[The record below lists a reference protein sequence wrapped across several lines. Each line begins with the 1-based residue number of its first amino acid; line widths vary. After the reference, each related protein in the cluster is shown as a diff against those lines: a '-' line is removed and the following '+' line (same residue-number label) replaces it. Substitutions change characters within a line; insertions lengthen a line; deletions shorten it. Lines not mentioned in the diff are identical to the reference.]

1 MYLILLK
8 GQDSMCGNRRDNV
21 FTSIF
26 TDSILDVAQAFR
38 DAPGIVKVYKI
49 DGLVEVNEIEI
60 EIQEK
65 TKEMA

>member
-1 MYLILLK
+1 MYLILIRPDY
-8 GQDSMCGNRRDNV
+8 DSLRQRGEHT
-21 FTSIF
+21 FTPIF

-38 DAPGIVKVYKI
+38 DGRGTVKVYKI

>member
-1 MYLILLK
+1 MYLILLRK
-8 GQDSMCGNRRDNV
+8 QYNGIGAV
-21 FTSIF
+21 KEYTFTSVF

-49 DGLVEVNEIEI
+49 DSLVEINEIEI